1 MNLMYK
7 IVIAYFL
14 DLIFGDPYCIPHPI
28 VFIGKLIKKLENFY
42 YKIKINKK
50 ISGFLMNLSVLFI
63 VYSIFYFINKIQV
76 LEIYFLYTILA
87 SKSLVKE
94 TKKVYLALKNNDI
107 KKARLMLSY
116 LVSRNTED
124 LEEKDIIHKIIN
136 NKINI

>member
-50 ISGFLMNLSVLFI
+50 ISGFLMMA
-63 VYSIFYFINKIQV
+63 
-76 LEIYFLYTILA
+76 LA
-87 SKSLVKE
+87 IE
-94 TKKVYLALKNNDI
+94 TRCFCPPDKVMPRSPK
-107 KKARLMLSY
+107 M
-116 LVSRNTED
+116 VS
-124 LEEKDIIHKIIN
+124 
-136 NKINI
+136 